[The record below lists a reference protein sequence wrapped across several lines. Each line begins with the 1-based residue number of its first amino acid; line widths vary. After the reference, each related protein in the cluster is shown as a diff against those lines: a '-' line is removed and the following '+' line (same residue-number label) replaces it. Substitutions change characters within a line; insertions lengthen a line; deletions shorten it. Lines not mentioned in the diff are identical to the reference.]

1 MAKNLAG
8 SFGLSGIDSNENYRA
23 IKAGR
28 LFEWPMILIAFWII
42 LEWYIEANSMA
53 PLLLTFYSDWL
64 IWGFFVIETLV
75 LCFLV
80 DDKINFLKRNWGGLV
95 IIVAGLP
102 WLWDAFP
109 IAGGL
114 RILRLLVLFSLLF
127 SMSTSARKIL
137 SHNNLGTTLIVSFIV
152 VVFSGTIMAAVDP
165 AIKSPLDGIWW
176 AWVTV
181 TTVGYGDI
189 VPVST
194 MGRIFAGFLILL
206 GVALFSLLTASFSTF
221 FLSQSED
228 KLTAQELENSKMLE
242 YLQQQVLSLE
252 AKIDQLLVK
261 K

>member
-1 MAKNLAG
+1 MEKNLAG
-8 SFGLSGIDSNENYRA
+8 SFGLSGIDRNENYRA

-64 IWGFFVIETLV
+64 IWGFFVIETLI

-80 DDKINFLKRNWGGLV
+80 DDKIHFLKRNWGGLV
-95 IIVAGLP
+95 IIIAGLP

-127 SMSTSARKIL
+127 NMSTSARKIL

-194 MGRIFAGFLILL
+194 MGRVFAGFLILL
-206 GVALFSLLTASFSTF
+206 GVALFSLLTASFSAF

-228 KLTAQELENSKMLE
+228 KLSAQELENSSKLE
-242 YLQQQVLSLE
+242 RLQQQVLSLE
-252 AKIDQLLVK
+252 EKIDQLLVK